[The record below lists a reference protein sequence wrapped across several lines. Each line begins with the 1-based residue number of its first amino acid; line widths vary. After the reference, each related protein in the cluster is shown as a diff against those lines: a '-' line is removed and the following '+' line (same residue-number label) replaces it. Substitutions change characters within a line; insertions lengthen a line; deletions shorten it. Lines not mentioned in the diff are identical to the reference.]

1 MLFEELKKVKI
12 AVTPNLHAV
21 TGIFNDPNLFA
32 TDPALGHYRLN
43 GGGPKRL
50 GAVGARPHPMVAGVA
65 AGLVRDPGGMKLR

>member
-1 MLFEELKKVKI
+1 LKKVKI
-12 AVTPNLHAV
+12 AVTPNLRAV

-50 GAVGARPHPMVAGVA
+50 GADGARPHLMVAGWRQ
-65 AGLVRDPGGMKLR
+65 GWFELPGMKLR